1 MNLRLNTIYNP
12 LTYDELVKPL
22 IDYGKAYKE
31 AEAEYSTLAAQA
43 EAFKD
48 EANKETSREA
58 FDLYNKYST
67 DLSAAMEDFNKGMTA
82 ANRRKLVEMKRRYAG
97 EIIPIAKASEALKE
111 ANAFRDKL
119 GPDAIFKVGK
129 YNSLDNFLHGKT
141 ADNSYVSAKQLAAQA
156 NAKALTAGPNLYKE
170 LQAGGDT
177 PITNAIYDT
186 LWEEAGGDAYD
197 DAGKAQ
203 LHEAIMAGINS
214 AAYKLEA
221 DDKEWEIKKDAQ
233 ARAWAQINE
242 QKRQHNISLQLSGF
256 KLDKDN
262 KLQYDKDSPVW
273 AAKGLVWD
281 EKSQSMVKSKDS
293 EGALI
298 PIVENGELTGN
309 LLNTK
314 LNKIVDANGNIV
326 ADKKTDTLGEI
337 DFTPLYFEA
346 WSKGAHN
353 GLQVHGVD
361 RSTMDFNDA
370 KTIGYPSITGPAAKE
385 HIKEYVKKVFNYT
398 GDITDEEMSQISNY
412 LVILRDFDPLS
423 DNHFMVYV
431 KGSDTNG
438 GISDKVTLERS
449 VKQIKRLLK
458 EDPDLVDEIPE

>member
-1 MNLRLNTIYNP
+1 MNLKLNTIYTP

-119 GPDAIFKVGK
+119 GPDAIFKVGR

-170 LQAGGDT
+170 LQAGGNT

-186 LWEEAGGDAYD
+186 LWEEAGGDTYD

-233 ARAWAQINE
+233 ARAWAQIKE

-256 KLDKDN
+256 KLDKDG
-262 KLQYDKDSPVW
+262 KVQYDKDSPVW
-273 AAKGLVWD
+273 AAKGIKWD
-281 EKSQSMVKSKDS
+281 DEGLPIPKDNSKPNNKDNVKDKVDDS
-293 EGALI
+293 YIDL
-298 PIVENGELTGN
+298 N
-309 LLNTK
+309 LK
-314 LNKIVDANGNIV
+314 
-326 ADKKTDTLGEI
+326 
-337 DFTPLYFEA
+337 PLYFEA
-346 WSKGAHN
+346 WNEDATKGFQSEDDPNDPAERN
-353 GLQVHGVD
+353 LDYDDYTTLLPYNKVKGE
-361 RSTMDFNDA
+361 DA
-370 KTIGYPSITGPAAKE
+370 KNYIKNY
-385 HIKEYVKKVFNYT
+385 IKERFNIAR
-398 GDITDEEMSQISNY
+398 DITDDEMDKISSYIN
-412 LVILRDFDPLS
+412 IIEDEDPLS
-423 DNHFMVYV
+423 DNHFMVYL
-431 KGSDTNG
+431 KGYKPGTGEIVDKDLRLSVANIRSILKNG
-438 GISDKVTLERS
+438 TSG
-449 VKQIKRLLK
+449 KQGDNKGK
-458 EDPDLVDEIPE
+458 DGEVVEFDPNEEPVD